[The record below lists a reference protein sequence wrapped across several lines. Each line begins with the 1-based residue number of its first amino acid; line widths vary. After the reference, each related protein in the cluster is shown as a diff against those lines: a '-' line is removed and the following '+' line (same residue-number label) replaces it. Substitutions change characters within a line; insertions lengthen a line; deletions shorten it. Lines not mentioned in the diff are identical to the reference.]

1 MKKCT
6 SCGRMFSDEHPDFCE
21 SCGGTVFEMVSPPK
35 KKEKAPLSILK
46 AWLYTAAYTGV
57 NYAVAFAA
65 IIPLAIIYLDPED
78 PDHLTKILT
87 TDISNLITLAG
98 YVLFAVLLTVF
109 FLIRKKNVLR
119 ETGIGKCSLPVLA
132 VSALF
137 GVSANYLYSF
147 VIGVIPWPDSLLEA
161 HNDAYALLD
170 GDGNILLT
178 VVTVALFTGILEEVV
193 YRGLVMTRLR
203 RSVHPA
209 VACVISALLFS
220 FAHPS
225 IISAVYTF
233 VFGACLALVF
243 EKYSSTLPCIVAHVC
258 FNLMACI
265 GYPEGG
271 TATIIIL
278 AACAILHVASIIA
291 LVKLPVAKGAKA
303 DGAESI

>member
-1 MKKCT
+1 
-6 SCGRMFSDEHPDFCE
+6 MFSDEYPDFCE
-21 SCGGTVFEMVSPPK
+21 SCGGTVFEKVSPPE
-35 KKEKAPLSILK
+35 KKEKTPLSILK
-46 AWLYTAAYTGV
+46 AWLYTAFFTAV

-78 PDHLTKILT
+78 PDYLTKILT

-225 IISAVYTF
+225 VISAVYTA
-233 VFGACLALVF
+233 VFGLCLALIF
-243 EKYSSTLPCIVAHVC
+243 EKYRSALPCIVSHVC
-258 FNLMACI
+258 FNVVACFD
-265 GYPEGG
+265 YPEGG
-271 TATIIIL
+271 GATLIIL
-278 AACAILHVASIIA
+278 GVSAVFHLTSIIA
-291 LVKLPVAKGAKA
+291 LIKLPRTRETQSAAA
-303 DGAESI
+303 DVI